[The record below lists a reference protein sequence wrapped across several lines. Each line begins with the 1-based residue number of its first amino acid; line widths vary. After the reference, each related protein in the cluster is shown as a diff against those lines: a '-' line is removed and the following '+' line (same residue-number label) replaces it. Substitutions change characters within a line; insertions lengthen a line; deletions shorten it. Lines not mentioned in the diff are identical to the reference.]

1 MTARNKSKKNR
12 IFNIVIVLIFLVG
25 AAVLLYPTVSNLWNE
40 YRNAQ
45 LVSQY
50 EQTVSALPDE
60 DRQRLWNDA
69 ADYNK
74 VHTQNVIADAFT
86 ADEETSKEYNSLL
99 NFTDSGVMGYIEI
112 PAINVKLP
120 VFHGTGKKA
129 LEQGCGHVMG
139 TSLPV
144 GGESSHCVLAA
155 HRGLPSAKLFTDAD
169 LLKVGDRF
177 TLTVLD
183 EKLAYEIDQIL
194 TVLPEELDALGIEE
208 GCDYVT
214 LVTCTPYGVNTHR
227 LLIRGHR
234 VAYTDE
240 AEDVH
245 TAMERLAGSS
255 LAIKLLI
262 ITVVIMLMLSLILIA
277 IFRKKHKKEKPAE
290 EKVSD
295 KGNSAGGE
303 EFLDNEEKS

>member
-1 MTARNKSKKNR
+1 VNPENQTKQEKPKKNNW
-12 IFNIVIVLIFLVG
+12 IFNAVIVLVFIIG
-25 AAVLLYPTVSNLWNE
+25 AGVLLYPTVSNLWNE
-40 YRNAQ
+40 YRHAQ
-45 LVSQY
+45 LVSEY
-50 EQTVSALPDE
+50 EQTVSALHDE
-60 DRQRLWNDA
+60 ERQRLREEANH
-69 ADYNK
+69 YNK
-74 VHTQNVIADAFT
+74 NHTQNVIADAFT
-86 ADEETSKEYNSLL
+86 ADAETSQEYGELL
-99 NFTDSGVMGYIEI
+99 NFAQSGVMGYIEI

-169 LLKVGDRF
+169 LLKVGDGF

-194 TVLPEELDALGIEE
+194 TVLPEELDALAIEE
-208 GCDYVT
+208 GSDYVT

-234 VAYTDE
+234 VAYTEE
-240 AEDVH
+240 AEEVH
-245 TAMERLAGSS
+245 TAMEKLANSS

-262 ITVVIMLMLSLILIA
+262 IAVVVMLMLTLILIA
-277 IFRKKHKKEKPAE
+277 IFAKKKKQDESDDASVE
-290 EKVSD
+290 EAV
-295 KGNSAGGE
+295 
-303 EFLDNEEKS
+303 